1 MKGRFTYVV
10 SLHRNYVKP
19 INLKSLIGLSAFMQ
33 LTEFP
38 TLIIKYFQILMF
50 LNIYNREL
58 YRINDIV
65 IASQV
70 VIFQWI
76 LGMGN
81 VLDSQNKTLP

>member
-1 MKGRFTYVV
+1 MIDSSY
-10 SLHRNYVKP
+10 
-19 INLKSLIGLSAFMQ
+19 
-33 LTEFP
+33 
-38 TLIIKYFQILMF
+38 
-50 LNIYNREL
+50 L
-58 YRINDIV
+58 YRINNII